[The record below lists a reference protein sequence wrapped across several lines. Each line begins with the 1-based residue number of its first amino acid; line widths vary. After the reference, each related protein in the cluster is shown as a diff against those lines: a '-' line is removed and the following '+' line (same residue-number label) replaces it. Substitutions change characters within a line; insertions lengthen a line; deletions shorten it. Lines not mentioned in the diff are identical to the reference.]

1 MTKEQMPQAWYNQS
15 HQQPHQVKGNRLATE
30 SGRQQSGLD
39 ITNDVLFQPA
49 NAYCLLPL
57 KIREEPEF
65 SPGPVSDKTHNPDID

>member
-15 HQQPHQVKGNRLATE
+15 HQQPHQVKGNRLQNPGG
-30 SGRQQSGLD
+30 SSPRLD